1 MDGKESLVYPD
12 RESRLM
18 TSSSVCRSAS
28 PERRTRRFAPVPAPL
43 LAALLLVLPLPLL
56 GQGVLTGTVTEA
68 GTLRPLT
75 SAQVFV
81 VGTTVGALTNSR
93 GQFTIPNV
101 PAGEVQLRA
110 ELLGFAGVSR
120 TVTVATGESVTVD
133 FQLRQTTLA
142 LEQIVVTGAGAG
154 TERRRLGNTIASI
167 DVGELQS
174 APVSS
179 MSEILTGRE
188 PGVLSLPGGGMA
200 GQGARIRIRGS
211 ASLSQSNEP
220 VIYVDGIRV
229 DNAQGFGLG
238 VGAPGGSPSRL
249 DDINPESIERIEI
262 LKGAAA
268 ATLYGTQASNGV
280 IQIFTK
286 RGQSGAPRYEV
297 SVEQG
302 FTRYPLGRMP
312 NHAGFVT
319 GQGSSSRDVGVA
331 GIQERWGLNV
341 QPYEVFEV
349 DMFSPLFGTGT
360 AQTYSAS
367 VTGGNQGVTYYV
379 SGRFHTEDGPY
390 DGSAFAAPG
399 FTVSNDKSDRMQFN
413 ANLEIFPRD
422 DLRLRVS
429 SSFTEM
435 NHEVPDTNNNT
446 FGVLSNVINSRPE
459 KATASNLFG
468 SPAFATNRET
478 WLRTTSQDVQRFGSA
493 FTAIWQARPS
503 FGIDATIGIDFVN
516 QRSVRFIPFGWNV
529 DAFASS
535 DVAGT
540 RTVGDRNHREV
551 TLDVKGNWNTAF
563 GSDWTADVLVGAQGF
578 LTQTK
583 AQRGTGNAFPG
594 PGLEVAGAGA
604 LQTLAEAFLEEAN
617 VGILGQAQVGFR
629 DYAFLTV
636 GARYDEHSAFGETA
650 GGALYPKVSLS
661 VVPSQLETWNP
672 DLFSTL
678 RVRGALGTSGLQPG
692 AFDQFTTFSPLASSE
707 GPGVA
712 PLNLGNPDL
721 LPETARE
728 WEVGAEI
735 GFFEDRAS
743 IEATYWNR
751 VVSDALV
758 DRQFAPSG
766 GFRLRQLDNI
776 GELQASGVEI
786 SLRAVAVTRPNFS
799 TTLFANGSF
808 LREEVTDLGDAP
820 PLKVGGSYPR
830 YRQFTREGYHP
841 GAFFGPIL
849 DTSVEI
855 PVHLGDCVPLS
866 RSELSAFLSQPR
878 NPSTLQPYVEN
889 CGTPEML
896 LNYLGKPIPDWQGAF
911 GATTV
916 LRGDFSLNTL
926 FEYRFGNFFIH
937 DLDGAFRR
945 NHPLIGRNVRAA
957 AEVEAR
963 LLDPASTVEQRVA
976 AAETWVRDLQALSP
990 YDGLNEIH
998 EADWLRLREVS
1009 LTYRAPA
1016 AWAERVGAANLSI
1029 TAAGRNLALWTK
1041 FPGTDPELETAPGD
1055 GGGGVDS
1062 NFNVG
1067 TVGWGVPIPR
1077 RFSFTVRAG
1086 F

>member
-1 MDGKESLVYPD
+1 MLS
-12 RESRLM
+12 
-18 TSSSVCRSAS
+18 TSVRFPSSPGRGRRNLASAS
-28 PERRTRRFAPVPAPL
+28 L
-43 LAALLLVLPLPLL
+43 LAGLASLLFLLPLPLL
-56 GQGVLTGTVTEA
+56 AQGTLTGTVTEA
-68 GTLRPLT
+68 GTNRALVN
-75 SAQVFV
+75 AQVYV
-81 VGTTVGALTNSR
+81 VGTSVGALTNAR

-101 PAGEVQLRA
+101 AAGAVALRA
-110 ELLGFAGVSR
+110 ELLGFAGQ
-120 TVTVATGESVTVD
+120 TQNVTVVTGQTATVD
-133 FQLRQTTLA
+133 FSLRQTTLA
-142 LEQIVVTGAGAG
+142 LDQIVVTGAGAA
-154 TERRRLGNTIASI
+154 TERRRLGNTIATI
-167 DVGELQS
+167 DVGEPQT

-220 VIYVDGIRV
+220 VIYVDGVRV
-229 DNAQGFGLG
+229 DNAQGFGIG

-286 RGQSGAPRYEV
+286 RGQSGAPRYDV
-297 SVEQG
+297 SIEQG
-302 FTRYPLGRMP
+302 LTRYPIGRMP
-312 NHAGFVT
+312 LHAGFVT
-319 GQGSSSRDVGVA
+319 GQGASARDRGVT
-331 GIQERWGLNV
+331 GVQERWGLNV

-367 VTGGNQGVTYYV
+367 VTGGNQGITYYV

-390 DGSAFAAPG
+390 DGSAFQAPG
-399 FTVSNDKSDRMQFN
+399 FTVANDVSQRMQFN

-435 NHEVPDTNNNT
+435 NHEVPDTNNNI
-446 FGVLSNVINSRPE
+446 FGVLSSVINSRPE
-459 KATASNLFG
+459 RATASNLYG
-468 SPAFATNRET
+468 SPAFATTREN
-478 WLRTTSQDVQRFGSA
+478 WLRTTAQDVQRYGGA
-493 FTAIWQARPS
+493 MTAIWQARTNLS
-503 FGIDATIGIDFVN
+503 VDATIGIDFVN

-529 DAFASS
+529 DSFTGS
-535 DVAGT
+535 DIQGS

-551 TLDVKGNWNTAF
+551 TLDVKGNYSASLGT
-563 GSDWTADVLVGAQGF
+563 DWTAEFLFGGQGF

-617 VGILGQAQVGFR
+617 VGILGQAQFGFR
-629 DYAFLTV
+629 DYAFFTV

-650 GGALYPKVSLS
+650 GGALYPKVSAS
-661 VVPSQLETWNP
+661 VVPSQLDGWNP
-672 DLFSTL
+672 DLFSTF
-678 RVRGALGTSGLQPG
+678 RIRAAVGTSGLQPG
-692 AFDQFTTFSPLASSE
+692 AFDQFTTFSPLASAE

-712 PLNLGNPDL
+712 PQNLGNPDL
-721 LPETARE
+721 LPETSTE
-728 WEVGAEI
+728 WEMGTEI
-735 GFFEDRAS
+735 GIFEDRAS
-743 IEATYWNR
+743 IDITYWNR
-751 VVSDALV
+751 VVKDALV

-766 GFRLRQLDNI
+766 GFRFTQLDNI
-776 GELQASGVEI
+776 GEMKAWGVEI
-786 SLRAVAVTRPNFS
+786 GLNAVAVTRPNFS
-799 TTLFANGSF
+799 ANVFVNGSF
-808 LREEVTDLGDAP
+808 LREEVTDLGGAP

-830 YRQFTREGYHP
+830 YRQFTREGFHP

-866 RSELSAFLSQPR
+866 RAALSTYLSQPR
-878 NPSTLQPYVEN
+878 NPSALQPYVVD
-889 CGTPEML
+889 CGRPEML

-911 GATTV
+911 GTNMTIF
-916 LRGDFSLNTL
+916 GDFTLNSL
-926 FEYRFGNFFIH
+926 FEYRFGNFYIH

-945 NHPLIGRNVRAA
+945 SHPLIGRNIRAA
-957 AEVEAR
+957 AEVEAT
-963 LLDPASTVEQRVA
+963 LLNPSSTVEQRVA
-976 AAETWVRDLQALSP
+976 AAETWVRELQALSP

-1009 LTYRAPA
+1009 LTYRAPVG
-1016 AWAERVGAANLSI
+1016 WAERFGASSLSI

-1055 GGGGVDS
+1055 GAGGVDS

-1077 RFSFTVRAG
+1077 RFSFTIRAG